1 MPSPAP
7 APAAP
12 HGRRCSLLARESQEG
27 LPVTYAGMGL
37 LGLLCVQIA
46 AFSVAEAQEY
56 FGEDPGHVE
65 LLSTENFEEKVLE
78 ST

>member
-1 MPSPAP
+1 MRKRNRHRRATGVSQ
-7 APAAP
+7 AAR
-12 HGRRCSLLARESQEG
+12 HTR
-27 LPVTYAGMGL
+27 TGMGL
-37 LGLLCVQIA
+37 LALLCVQIA

-65 LLSTENFEEKVLE
+65 LLSTENFEEKVLQ